1 MSNKKELVIIGAG
14 VTGCSIAYHLAKR
27 GVPSR
32 IIEMDSI
39 AARASGKAWAVF
51 VYPAIFLLYEGPPTN
66 DLFSTPVG
74 SVRQWLELCWLGYH
88 RLPDVA
94 LELKEVGGIDVGY
107 QEISWNRLAFTE
119 AEEKTQKTNLAIFN
133 NAGYYEPRWLEAD
146 EIKARVPDITPKV
159 RGALSSPCLQVEPYK
174 FTLGL
179 FQVAEKRRASFS
191 QGQVVGFRKKG
202 SKVTSVLLADG
213 SEVKGDIFV
222 LAMDPWSKLGT
233 AWLGK
238 EIPVRIN
245 REQCLRVQVSKQLPP
260 CALRGPK
267 VGIVPKP
274 NGEVILGISGQADLQ
289 TEYEVNQTTPEM
301 GNEILE
307 AAIEVLPL
315 LTEAKLVEHRGD
327 LECWS
332 PPPHNVQ
339 PLIGLLPD
347 WENAYLATG
356 FGTEGIEMSLGTG
369 QVMSELIINGGRM
382 PNRFRTMLESLS
394 PARLNRKEK

>member
-1 MSNKKELVIIGAG
+1 MPNKREVVIIGAG
-14 VTGCSIAYHLAKR
+14 VIGCSIAYHLAKR
-27 GVPSR
+27 GVPSQ

-51 VYPAIFLLYEGPPTN
+51 VYPPIFLLYEGPPTN
-66 DLFSTPVG
+66 DLFWMPMS
-74 SVRQWLELCWLGYH
+74 SVRPWLELCWLGYH

-94 LELKEVGGIDVGY
+94 LELKEVGGMDVGY
-107 QEISWNRLAFTE
+107 GELSWNRLAFTE
-119 AEEKTQKTNLAIFN
+119 AEVKAQKTNLSIFN
-133 NAGYYEPRWLEAD
+133 NAGYYEPHWLDAKEV
-146 EIKARVPDITPKV
+146 KAMVPEITPKV

-179 FQVAEKRRASFS
+179 FQVAEKRGASITQGRA
-191 QGQVVGFRKKG
+191 VGFRKKG
-202 SKVTSVLLADG
+202 RKVTSVVLADG
-213 SEVKGDIFV
+213 SEINGDIFV
-222 LAMDPWSKLGT
+222 LAMGPWSKLGT
-233 AWLGK
+233 AWLEK

-245 REQCLRVQVSKQLPP
+245 REQCLRVQVPKRLPP

-274 NGEVILGISGQADLQ
+274 NGEVILGISGQMDLQ

-307 AAIEVLPL
+307 AAIEVLPML
-315 LTEAKLVEHRGD
+315 SEAKLVEHRGD

-332 PPPHNVQ
+332 PPPHNVE
-339 PLIGLLPD
+339 PLVGLLPE

-369 QVMSELIINGGRM
+369 QVMSELIIGRHI
-382 PNRFRTMLESLS
+382 PNRFRTMLESLG
-394 PARLNRKEK
+394 PARLNRKEN